1 MSGSFA
7 TEWGDICRKTGPR
20 TDVYKQERGV
30 SMLNRLSFDTQK
42 DLLIK
47 GWMSHDARWFM
58 AVAEHFGIQAANR
71 LNQMVA
77 RELGRVEMKRFMKA
91 LNLSPSRNM
100 EEYLNLKKAALSM
113 FGPDLVDYE
122 IKILDHQ
129 SYEMHLKRCFA
140 HENIVKAG
148 IKDRYECGIFSRLQ
162 GWIDA
167 QGLEHELTP
176 PLAKCMKVLEKECR
190 YRITLRFA

>member
-1 MSGSFA
+1 
-7 TEWGDICRKTGPR
+7 
-20 TDVYKQERGV
+20 
-30 SMLNRLSFDTQK
+30 MLSPLSFDVQK

-58 AVAEHFGIQAANR
+58 AVAEHFGIKAANR

-77 RELGRVEMKRFMKA
+77 REFGRVEMKRLMKA
-91 LNLSPSRNM
+91 LSLSLPKNM
-100 EEYLNLKKAALSM
+100 DEYLNLKKAAISM
-113 FGPDLVDYE
+113 FGRDLIDYE
-122 IKILDHQ
+122 TKILDHQ

-148 IKDRYECGIFSRLQ
+148 IKDEYECGILSRIQ

-167 QGLEHELTP
+167 GGLEHQLSP
-176 PLAKCMKVLEKECR
+176 PLSKCMNVLGKECH
-190 YRITLRFA
+190 YKITLRFP

>member
-1 MSGSFA
+1 MLSSLSL
-7 TEWGDICRKTGPR
+7 
-20 TDVYKQERGV
+20 DV
-30 SMLNRLSFDTQK
+30 QK

-47 GWMSHDARWFM
+47 AWMSHDARWFM
-58 AVAEHFGIQAANR
+58 AVAEYFGIEAANR
-71 LNQMVA
+71 LNQMVT

-113 FGPDLVDYE
+113 FGRDLVDYE

-129 SYEMHLKRCFA
+129 SYEMHFKRCFA
-140 HENIVKAG
+140 HENIVRAG
-148 IKDRYECGIFSRLQ
+148 IKDQYECGILSRLQ

-167 QGLEHELTP
+167 QGLEHDLTP
-176 PLAKCMKVLEKECR
+176 PLGKCMKVLGRECFYKIRLQFKEIMR
-190 YRITLRFA
+190 

>member
-1 MSGSFA
+1 
-7 TEWGDICRKTGPR
+7 
-20 TDVYKQERGV
+20 
-30 SMLNRLSFDTQK
+30 MLNNLSFDSQK

-47 GWMSHDARWFM
+47 GWMSHDARWYM
-58 AVAEHFGIQAANR
+58 AVAEHFGIEAANR

-91 LNLSPSRNM
+91 LNLPPSRNM

-113 FGPDLVDYE
+113 FGPDLVDFE
-122 IKILDHQ
+122 MKILDPQ

-140 HENIVKAG
+140 HENIVRAG
-148 IKDRYECGIFSRLQ
+148 IKDQYECGIFSRFQ

-167 QGLEHELTP
+167 QGLEHELIP
-176 PLAKCMKVLEKECR
+176 ALGKCMKVLGKGCC
-190 YRITLRFA
+190 YTVKLRFN